1 MTAQFLQGG
10 PTTSVGPQSPGRD
23 WVVLGSAR
31 NVHSGG
37 DLITGMSQTKLLF
50 NEAVPAS
57 VSNRATRVVPPAPI
71 VIEKLLPLSEER
83 ENVDST
89 RSSFSFTTL
98 SEERLQAAIKLAKRD
113 LRRRHLESLNKSPA
127 RPSQEVSLFETSDVE
142 LLQEL
147 GTNPSKTKIKASSP
161 KEKVTRP
168 GTKQSDQ
175 ASQKRSISPK
185 PRVGQSPPTR
195 DPGPRPL
202 EGAGQQ
208 APLSQGILKLQNELE
223 VYIQKVEKLANRGE
237 KMEEP
242 LEPDEQNKL
251 EIRRQKQAA
260 RSARTIYVLQQ
271 QVKEIKEDI
280 EKLRSQKMWE
290 TKKSTAINRLA
301 AAHRGTLRALQAV
314 IHQLSDL
321 SHGKVP
327 PHYKELGQLIRQ
339 LSLCS
344 AKIEVDQ
351 GSAVP
356 ETTLDILQ
364 KLETLD
370 SALSKQEMLQKMQA
384 QAYLPRRMSPRRS
397 MSPTSAHQ
405 GPSISTVRGP
415 RKSAN
420 PKRNIR
426 GRRMVPQKPKT
437 TTSLQPMNR
446 AQVLRAG
453 LESLAQQRELRE
465 LPGQC
470 QTNTTRRKGG
480 ALHSERSKADKIMK
494 RNQMQDAGFQQPTVS
509 SRLRVNQLPQ
519 KEHSVPWMP
528 TSPHSPPPHRSPQ
541 RRRPEPRCLFSP
553 VRPSPSPPRQQVA
566 GGFGEEP
573 VLGSEMKKQAQNE
586 ALRKA
591 WLDKMT
597 TQRLKELNQLS
608 QEEAERIQRLRSEVV
623 SPTQWAERAEQ
634 KARERIQPLLDEAQ
648 IGESRNRISTSL
660 RNRLSEQAAER
671 AAESAEQLSEA
682 LLEDLL
688 EDTAR
693 AAWAAEADEQLEGIA
708 QHRLQAP
715 TLESMLLR
723 MEEIQRDQ
731 EEVRRRFASITYSDP
746 LYWDR
751 PGPAGPQCHVLG
763 SRPASPLP
771 IRLTRPVLRHSS
783 PADIV
788 LEKPVETGHSILSES
803 SLTEEASQ
811 EEQQLRHSTV
821 FPGPV
826 ERSKETVVSVPGNML
841 RSIRRYR
848 EDYEAYLRVVAHEAV
863 GSFNPWAI
871 ADSLAEELLSEALA
885 DVAAEFQD
893 VVEEYAEAVFTSEF
907 LQPTQSPPTSA
918 PALVSQ

>member
-1 MTAQFLQGG
+1 
-10 PTTSVGPQSPGRD
+10 
-23 WVVLGSAR
+23 
-31 NVHSGG
+31 
-37 DLITGMSQTKLLF
+37 MSQTKLLF
-50 NEAVPAS
+50 NEAMPAS
-57 VSNRATRVVPPAPI
+57 TSKRATRVAPPAPI

-89 RSSFSFTTL
+89 RSSFSFTAL
-98 SEERLQAAIKLAKRD
+98 SEDRLQAAVKLAKRD
-113 LRRRHLESLNKSPA
+113 LRRRHLVSLNQSPA

-147 GTNPSKTKIKASSP
+147 GTNPSKTKLKASSP
-161 KEKVTRP
+161 KEKASRP
-168 GTKQSDQ
+168 GAKQSEHT
-175 ASQKRSISPK
+175 SHKRPVSPT
-185 PRVGQSPPTR
+185 PRVGQSPPTK

-208 APLSQGILKLQNELE
+208 ASLSQEIHKLQNELE
-223 VYIQKVEKLANRGE
+223 VYIQKVEQLANSGE
-237 KMEEP
+237 KMKEP
-242 LEPDEQNKL
+242 LDPDEQNKL
-251 EIRRQKQAA
+251 ELRRQKQAA
-260 RSARTIYVLQQ
+260 SSARIIYVLQQ
-271 QVKEIKEDI
+271 QVKEIQKDI
-280 EKLRSQKMWE
+280 KTLRSQRTWD

-301 AAHRGTLRALQAV
+301 AAHRGTLRALQVV
-314 IHQLSDL
+314 IHQLSDQ
-321 SHGKVP
+321 SHSKVP
-327 PHYKELGQLIRQ
+327 PHYRELGQLIRQ

-356 ETTLDILQ
+356 ETALDILQ

-384 QAYLPRRMSPRRS
+384 QAYPPRRKSPHRS
-397 MSPTSAHQ
+397 MSPTSAPKGHST
-405 GPSISTVRGP
+405 SIVRGP
-415 RKSAN
+415 RKPAN

-426 GRRMVPQKPKT
+426 GRRMVSQKPKT
-437 TTSLQPMNR
+437 TSSLQPMSR
-446 AQVLRAG
+446 AEVLRAG

-465 LPGQC
+465 PPGRC
-470 QTNTTRRKGG
+470 QTNTTHRKGG
-480 ALHSERSKADKIMK
+480 ALHSEMSKADKIMK
-494 RNQMQDAGFQQPTVS
+494 HNQMQDAGFQQPTVS

-553 VRPSPSPPRQQVA
+553 VKPSPSPPKQQAA
-566 GGFGEEP
+566 GSFGEEP
-573 VLGSEMKKQAQNE
+573 ALDSGMKKQAQNE

-591 WLDKMT
+591 WMDKMT
-597 TQRLKELNQLS
+597 MQRMKALNQQS

-648 IGESRNRISTSL
+648 QIAESRISPSL
-660 RNRLSEQAAER
+660 RNRLSEQAVER
-671 AAESAEQLSEA
+671 AAERAEQLSDA

-693 AAWAAEADEQLEGIA
+693 AAWAAEADRKLEGVA
-708 QHRLQAP
+708 ECRLQAP

-746 LYWDR
+746 LYQDR
-751 PGPAGPQCHVLG
+751 PGPAGPQRNVSG

-771 IRLTRPVLRHSS
+771 IRLTKPVLRQSS
-783 PADIV
+783 AADIV
-788 LEKPVETGHSILSES
+788 LENPVETGHSILSENS
-803 SLTEEASQ
+803 FTEEASQ
-811 EEQQLRHSTV
+811 EEQQTRHSKV

-826 ERSKETVVSVPGNML
+826 ERNTGTVISVPGSML

-848 EDYEAYLRVVAHEAV
+848 EDYEAYLRIVAHEAV

-871 ADSLAEELLSEALA
+871 TDSLAEELLSEALA

-907 LQPTQSPPTSA
+907 LQPIQSPPASA
-918 PALVSQ
+918 PALVS